1 MQGKK
6 SFLIILLVL
15 VVLIA
20 GAAAIYNILIKNNGG
35 TALESVPE
43 TNTVKK
49 DEQTED
55 SDLTGT
61 EEGRT
66 AGSDLA
72 GIDGEQTA
80 DPDLAGK
87 EEEQTAAPDFT
98 VIDMEGNEVSLSDFK
113 GKPAVINFWATWCK
127 PCTSELAAFN
137 TLYGEYKDNVSFL
150 MVNLTDGVSETVD
163 GVKAFVLE
171 NGYSFPVFFDTEQN
185 AVYAYSIYSIPRTVF
200 VDAQGNIKNAY
211 MGAMSE
217 ELIEKYIEDLTMST
231 AD

>member
-15 VVLIA
+15 IVLIA

-35 TALESVPE
+35 TALESAPE
-43 TNTVKK
+43 ANTVKN
-49 DEQTED
+49 DEQTADSGITGIDGEQMED
-55 SDLTGT
+55 SDLTG
-61 EEGRT
+61 
-66 AGSDLA
+66 
-72 GIDGEQTA
+72 IDGEQTG
-80 DPDLAGK
+80 PDLTGK

-113 GKPAVINFWATWCK
+113 GKPVVINFWATWCK

-185 AVYAYSIYSIPRTVF
+185 AAYAYSIYSIPRTVF

-231 AD
+231 AE